1 MTLEEIKAWL
11 EANKDNADVAG
22 WMQSLTA
29 VTLDKAKAFL
39 DGTDEGKAYLTSE
52 KDKHFAKGL
61 ETWKANNVKGLV
73 EAEVKKLYPDE
84 SPEMLKIKQLEQQ
97 LAEAGTVAQKE
108 KLMNAALKFA
118 TDRGIPAK
126 HLERFLDEDE
136 EKTIALLTD
145 YATDFESTVDAK
157 VKSKFKEDGYTP
169 AKGDPKGGKDT
180 PGSLAEMAA
189 ANNVRNK

>member
-1 MTLEEIKAWL
+1 MNWEEVKAWL
-11 EANKDNADVAG
+11 EANKDNTDVAA
-22 WMQSLTA
+22 WMQGLSA
-29 VTLDKAKAFL
+29 VTLDKVRAFV
-39 DGTDEGKAYLTSE
+39 DGTDEGKAFLTSE
-52 KDKHFAKGL
+52 KDKHFTKGL

-97 LAEAGTVAQKE
+97 LAEAGTAAQKE

-118 TDRGIPAK
+118 TDNGIPTK
-126 HLERFLDEDE
+126 HLSRFLDEDE

-145 YATDFESTVDAK
+145 YATDFQSTVDAK
-157 VKSKFKEDGYTP
+157 VKTKFKEDGYEP
-169 AKGDPKGGKDT
+169 GKGDPKGGKDT